1 MSRCEAAQ
9 FTAGTSG
16 NLATVDLG
24 LTYHP
29 QPEIARLVE
38 FLGNDRLPKAV
49 IAGPDIK
56 RDERIYGASLIDIA
70 RTVCSQSAASQ
81 PIKRTLRSECRIR
94 MAKAAL

>member
-1 MSRCEAAQ
+1 
-9 FTAGTSG
+9 
-16 NLATVDLG
+16 
-24 LTYHP
+24 
-29 QPEIARLVE
+29 
-38 FLGNDRLPKAV
+38 V